1 MIKTFA
7 LVTLSLMLSF
17 NANAFFKINKRTDFE
32 FYSNGTFIETKG
44 NLFGSKVI
52 IPAKD
57 DVYQYSSYTPVNAF
71 RNIVTAFTLNEKE
84 WLKDNTLGNQ
94 KLFDRFYSHYQ
105 PLISINPPHVYG
117 YAIYHDYIILLV
129 EQKSLGNAR
138 FIMAIKK
145 DENKKYKASLDFEV
159 KYKTAYNVI
168 LDAFAGKGE
177 LKAIKNQK
185 IRK

>member
-1 MIKTFA
+1 MIRTFA
-7 LVTLSLMLSF
+7 LVASSLILSF
-17 NANAFFKINKRTDFE
+17 NANAFFKMNKKTDFE
-32 FYSNGTFIETKG
+32 FYSKGAFIEAKG

-57 DVYQYSSYTPVNAF
+57 DVYQYSSYTPVNTF
-71 RNIVTAFTLNEKE
+71 RNIVTAFTLNKKE

-94 KLFDRFYSHYQ
+94 KLFSRFYSNYQ

-117 YAIYHDYIILLV
+117 YVIYQKYVILLI
-129 EQKSLGNAR
+129 EQRSLQNTR
-138 FIMAIKK
+138 FIMALEK
-145 DENKKYKASLDFEV
+145 DKNKQYKASLDFEV
-159 KYKTAYNVI
+159 KHKTAYNVI